1 MKFFRDVLDG
11 PLYIIVAIVAIIL
24 IMAIIGFIMEKKKLA
39 KEAQDK
45 IATVDLPKSTGPVN
59 VTNNKKPETIPVYEE
74 MPKEE
79 VNEEK
84 VNTLGSLEV
93 KTPVFVFEDPDEKK

>member
-11 PLYIIVAIVAIIL
+11 PLYIIVVVVAVIL

-39 KEAQDK
+39 KEAQEK
-45 IATVDLPKSTGPVN
+45 IATVELPKSTGPVN

-79 VNEEK
+79 EK
-84 VNTLGSLEV
+84 QVNTLGSLEV
-93 KTPVFVFEDPDEKK
+93 KTPVFIFEDPDEKK

>member
-11 PLYIIVAIVAIIL
+11 PLYIIVVVVAVIL
-24 IMAIIGFIMEKKKLA
+24 IMAIIGFILEKKKLA

-45 IATVDLPKSTGPVN
+45 IATVDLPKNTGPVN

-79 VNEEK
+79 EKK

>member
-24 IMAIIGFIMEKKKLA
+24 IMAIIGFILEKKKIA
-39 KEAQDK
+39 KEQEDK
-45 IATVDLPKSTGPVN
+45 IATVDLPKSTGPVS

-74 MPKEE
+74 MPKEL
-79 VNEEK
+79 EK

>member
-11 PLYIIVAIVAIIL
+11 PLYIIVAIISIIL
-24 IMAIIGFIMEKKKLA
+24 IMAILGFIMEKKKLA

-45 IATVDLPKSTGPVN
+45 ITTVDLPKNTGPVN
-59 VTNNKKPETIPVYEE
+59 VTNSNPEIKPVSEE
-74 MPKEE
+74 IPKEE
-79 VNEEK
+79 K
-84 VNTLGSLEV
+84 QVNTLGSLEV